1 MSAQEPHV
9 DGVQRLSIIDEDYLY
24 YVNKVWA
31 DGDAARAISMLMP
44 EDPSR
49 PLLIQ

>member
-9 DGVQRLSIIDEDYLY
+9 DGVQRLSMVGEDYLY

-31 DGDAARAISMLMP
+31 GGSAARDISMLILA
-44 EDPSR
+44 DPSR